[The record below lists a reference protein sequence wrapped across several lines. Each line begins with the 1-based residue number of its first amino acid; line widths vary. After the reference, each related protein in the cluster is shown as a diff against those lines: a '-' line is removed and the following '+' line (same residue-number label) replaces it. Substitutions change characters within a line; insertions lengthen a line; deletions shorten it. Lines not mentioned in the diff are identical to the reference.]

1 MDERKK
7 EKWYFKTGS
16 LILSFLLVGP
26 FMLPLVWV
34 HPRFSKKSKLIISA
48 AIIIFTIILTAL
60 LVRALRSLGAYYQFM
75 LDEKF

>member
-1 MDERKK
+1 MDEQKR

-16 LILSFLLVGP
+16 LIVSFLLVGP
-26 FMLPLVWV
+26 FMLPLVWA

-48 AIIIFTIILTAL
+48 AIIILTLILTTL
-60 LVRALRSLGAYYQFM
+60 LVRSLRSLGCYYQFL